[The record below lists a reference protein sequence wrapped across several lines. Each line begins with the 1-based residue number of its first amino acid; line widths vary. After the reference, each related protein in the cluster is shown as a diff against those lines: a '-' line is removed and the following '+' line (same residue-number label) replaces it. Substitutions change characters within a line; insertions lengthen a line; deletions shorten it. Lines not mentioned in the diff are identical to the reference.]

1 STGSSVTYIP
11 TAWKANANAAGKNT
25 IVRSIGKSP
34 LANMP
39 NAIAIIVQ
47 QIPEQTLTISERVNT
62 PASAQKLNNIA
73 GAARKKITLTAAIV
87 LPPNTIEA

>member
-1 STGSSVTYIP
+1 
-11 TAWKANANAAGKNT
+11 
-25 IVRSIGKSP
+25 
-34 LANMP
+34 MP
-39 NAIAIIVQ
+39 NAIATIVQ

-87 LPPNTIEA
+87 LPPNTIEASIQIIRRGDGGIAEAKPSSGI